1 MGGRG
6 KDFGGGSGNGSAGSS
21 EGDAEWWLEG
31 DHDANDFGWRGFGE
45 YPPGN
50 SSPDVPGGGPG
61 SGPGSGPEQDMVD
74 AWAAWQE
81 ARQTNDQQGMDQA
94 QRAFE
99 DALIQRDAAGAEG
112 LDRPR
117 LLATL
122 RAHRLGTRLGTWL
135 GSPEGREAVGAGV
148 GTGLTTVAVGG
159 LLLGDATSGGGAG
172 GGGSSPPPGQLRLF
186 DPPEEE

>member
-1 MGGRG
+1 MLAI
-6 KDFGGGSGNGSAGSS
+6 S
-21 EGDAEWWLEG
+21 
-31 DHDANDFGWRGFGE
+31 GWRGFGE
-45 YPPGN
+45 YPPDD
-50 SSPDVPGGGPG
+50 SSPDVPGGGPEP
-61 SGPGSGPEQDMVD
+61 GPASGPEQDMVD

-81 ARQTNDQQGMDQA
+81 ARQKNDQQGMDQA

-99 DALIQRDAAGAEG
+99 DALIRRDVAGAEG
-112 LDRPR
+112 LERPR

-122 RAHRLGTRLGTWL
+122 RAHQLGTWL

-186 DPPEEE
+186 DPQEEE